1 MISIDNEL
9 RRLVEDQH
17 GIATFS
23 QLRPYG
29 YTRKCIQHAIESGQW
44 QQVMHGVYAVNN
56 GILPRPALLVAA
68 LLYGGGSAALSHD
81 TSAEEWHMIAVDP
94 TAPIHIT
101 VRYGCSA
108 VSQPPTVIRPTNRL
122 GPRQGVVHPGVL
134 VHRSRAIAHIV
145 VATDPPRTTKVDTA
159 IDCAVAA
166 NTPREAFSTLI
177 ALVTN
182 GNIRLAEIQRRVEQ
196 RKPRRYNNAI
206 NDAIELL
213 ANGVQSVLEFRY
225 AIDVEKTH
233 GLPTARR
240 QRPVIVDGRTLFEDV
255 DYSECGVELIVRL
268 DGREAHS
275 MGHIAFRDRRR
286 ENAAELAG
294 KHSLVYGWDETH
306 GTPCLVAAEVRSV
319 LERGGWSGDNP
330 CPNCA

>member
-9 RRLVEDQH
+9 RRLVENQH
-17 GIATFS
+17 GIATFP

-29 YTRKCIQHAIESGQW
+29 YSRKTIQHAIESGQW
-44 QQVMHGVYAVNN
+44 QQVLHGVYAVNN
-56 GILPRPALLVAA
+56 GTLPRPALLVAA
-68 LLYGGGSAALSHD
+68 LLYGGGSAALSHA
-81 TSAEEWHMIAVDP
+81 TSAEEWHMMRVDP
-94 TAPIHIT
+94 AASIHIT
-101 VRYGCSA
+101 VPYGCSA
-108 VSQPPTVIRPTNRL
+108 VSQPPTVVRPTNRL
-122 GPRQGVVHPGVL
+122 GTSLEGVVHPGVV

-145 VATDPPRTTKVDTA
+145 VATDPPRTSQADTA

-166 NTPREAFSTLI
+166 NTPREAFGILI
-177 ALVTN
+177 ALVTD
-182 GNIRLAEIQRRVEQ
+182 GRIRLSEVRRRVEQ

-213 ANGVQSVLEFRY
+213 ANGVQSVLEFHY
-225 AIDVEKTH
+225 AIDVEKAH
-233 GLPTARR
+233 GLPNARR

-255 DYSECGVELIVRL
+255 DYSESGVELIVRL

-294 KHSLVYGWDETH
+294 KHSLVYGW
-306 GTPCLVAAEVRSV
+306 
-319 LERGGWSGDNP
+319 
-330 CPNCA
+330 